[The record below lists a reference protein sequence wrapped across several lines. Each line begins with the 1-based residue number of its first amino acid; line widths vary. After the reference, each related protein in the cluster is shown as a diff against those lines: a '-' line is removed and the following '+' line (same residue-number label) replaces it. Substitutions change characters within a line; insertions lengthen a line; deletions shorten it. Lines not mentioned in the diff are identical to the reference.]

1 MAKRGT
7 RKSGKF
13 GLVRRL
19 YSPVNHGV
27 SAVRSVGSNAFRRSG
42 RIVNTGLG
50 FVQNT
55 GRTLTGH
62 LDEAVNNLV
71 RGRRGKSRRNNSRK
85 SRRTRRAN
93 RR

>member
-7 RKSGKF
+7 RKGKF

-19 YSPVNHGV
+19 YSPVNHSV

-55 GRTLTGH
+55 GRALTGH
-62 LDEAVNNLV
+62 LDAAVNNLV
-71 RGRRGKSRRNNSRK
+71 RGRRGKSRRNNMRK
-85 SRRTRRAN
+85 SRRATRRN
-93 RR
+93 RK